1 MPWLYPVEI
10 NSLAMRTKGAAVAT
24 ASNWISNYC
33 VVQAT
38 PPGIENLG
46 WKFYLIWMSF
56 NIIFVPVRLSL
67 PLPVHPRLTQP
78 PQLIWLVYPETSNR
92 HLEDIDRLYRENQG
106 MVFVFRNK
114 DATSMQRP
122 THYVDVEKERMQY
135 VDSTKKKDKL
145 ADEASIEHDEAPAA
159 LNAA

>member
-56 NIIFVPVRLSL
+56 NIIFVPVRVCLPSFFLS
-67 PLPVHPRLTQP
+67 PSP
-78 PQLIWLVYPETSNR
+78 PN
-92 HLEDIDRLYRENQG
+92 
-106 MVFVFRNK
+106 
-114 DATSMQRP
+114 
-122 THYVDVEKERMQY
+122 
-135 VDSTKKKDKL
+135 
-145 ADEASIEHDEAPAA
+145 
-159 LNAA
+159 